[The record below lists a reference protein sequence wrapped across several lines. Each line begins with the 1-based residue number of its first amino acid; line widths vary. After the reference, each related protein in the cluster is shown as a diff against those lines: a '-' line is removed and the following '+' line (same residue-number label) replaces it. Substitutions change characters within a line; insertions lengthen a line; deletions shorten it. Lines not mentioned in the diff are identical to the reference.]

1 MYQHLIPDYPVME
14 VVQVW
19 IGLCYSTNI
28 KHTAHWI
35 CYCTLL
41 DVFSQAQ
48 SFVKKRGLRV
58 NSWKFQVFRLAG
70 ANAFSDPSQML
81 VGK

>member
-14 VVQVW
+14 VVSKY
-19 IGLCYSTNI
+19 GLGYVILPTYSPLDML
-28 KHTAHWI
+28 
-35 CYCTLL
+35 YCTLL

-58 NSWKFQVFRLAG
+58 NSWKVQVFRLAG
-70 ANAFSDPSQML
+70 ANAFSDPS
-81 VGK
+81 G

>member
-14 VVQVW
+14 VVSKYGLGYVILPTYIQP
-19 IGLCYSTNI
+19 IGYA
-28 KHTAHWI
+28 TAHFLI
-35 CYCTLL
+35 YM
-41 DVFSQAQ
+41 FSQAQ

-70 ANAFSDPSQML
+70 ANAFSNPS
-81 VGK
+81 G

>member
-1 MYQHLIPDYPVME
+1 MYQHLIPDTLSWKLLASMDWAMLFY
-14 VVQVW
+14 Q
-19 IGLCYSTNI
+19 
-28 KHTAHWI
+28 HTAHWI
-35 CYCTLL
+35 CHCTLL

-70 ANAFSDPSQML
+70 ANAFSDPS
-81 VGK
+81 G